1 MSIYIGIVK
10 LSQTYSHLIL
20 CHPENQ
26 LFLPYHRLQIFRIH
40 CLDPTSTI
48 TMDIIYD
55 CLLVWKFAPVSA
67 SPQLPNSA
75 PAPTSAPSSTAA
87 PLLRRL
93 YSYQLRETF
102 NREQLEYD
110 IISYIHLHMQ
120 WAHQYWLLNQIQL
133 DLADYL
139 AYLIIL

>member
-1 MSIYIGIVK
+1 MSIHSGIGK
-10 LSQTYSHLIL
+10 LSQTHSLLIL
-20 CHPENQ
+20 RYPENQ

-48 TMDIIYD
+48 IVDIIYD
-55 CLLVWKFAPVSA
+55 CLFVSKFAPGSA
-67 SPQLPNSA
+67 SPQLPALS

-87 PLLRRL
+87 PLLQRL
-93 YSYQLRETF
+93 YSYQLRDKF

-120 WAHQYWLLNQIQL
+120 RAHQYWLLTQTWLTTCHI
-133 DLADYL
+133 
-139 AYLIIL
+139 